1 MTVMRGNEVNI
12 GDNLP
17 SDQIPK
23 NVSPMIEL
31 GQTGLRR
38 TSGYVNEEFLPQL
51 RGRKAV
57 QVYREM
63 SENDPIVGAL
73 LYAVD
78 RLLRQVDWR
87 VEPADS
93 TAEQKQAAEFV
104 EECME
109 DMSHTWDDMLTEIC
123 TMLPYGFSWHEIVYK
138 KRVGPW
144 ETDAK
149 KRSKYTDQR
158 IGWRK
163 IPIRAQETML
173 RWVFD
178 DHGGTQAMVQLA
190 PPLYQTTVLPIEKS
204 LLFRV
209 SSAKGNPE
217 GRSFLRNAYRPWFVK
232 KRLEEIMLIGVERD
246 LAGMPMAR
254 VPQDYL
260 SAAKGTDKA
269 IMVDAFRKMVRSVRR
284 NEQEGIIIP
293 RQMDQDTKTDLF
305 DFELLGSG
313 GSRQMDVAAIID
325 EYNLEILQ
333 SVLADFIK
341 VGHEGTGSY
350 SMHTDKTGLFRAS
363 INSIAQTIAD
373 VFNTHAIPR
382 LFAVNGWK
390 LDSLPRIV
398 PSDVDPPDLAQLSAF
413 MGQLASAG
421 LTWFPDV
428 ELEKFLRKSANL
440 PELDEQ
446 SEKVKEQEERQADTM
461 KLAQQQME
469 MLTMQQQA
477 EQGQMQME
485 QMRHQTEVMPQ
496 QTELQLKQQQLGVQN
511 QEHQVAVAPEQHA
524 MQMEGQKMSLEQQ
537 RAQLNA
543 PQTDPRLQ
551 QQRDDQLHQ
560 MTLAEKQQ
568 AMSQRDAEHKVNLT
582 TKQKEA
588 ELKLK
593 SLQESSKGNIKTQ
606 QMTAAQKIKF
616 AEEKHRAGLKAKSDA
631 KKIPPKKEKK

>member
-1 MTVMRGNEVNI
+1 MTVMRGNEVNL
-12 GDNLP
+12 GDSLP
-17 SDQIPK
+17 ADQVPK
-23 NVSPMIEL
+23 NVGPMIEL

-57 QVYREM
+57 QVFREM

-93 TAEQKQAAEFV
+93 TDEQKKAAEFI
-104 EECME
+104 EQCME

-144 ETDAK
+144 EK
-149 KRSKYTDQR
+149 NPKYRSKHNDNRY
-158 IGWRK
+158 GWRK

-178 DHGGTQAMVQLA
+178 DTGGIQAMVQLA

-260 SAAKGTDKA
+260 SAQKGTDKA
-269 IMVDAFRKMVRSVRR
+269 LMVDAVRKMVRSVRR
-284 NEQEGIIIP
+284 GEQEGIIYP
-293 RQMDQDTKTDLF
+293 RQYDQDTKADLF
-305 DFELLGSG
+305 DFELLSAG
-313 GSRQMDVAAIID
+313 GSRQMDIKGIID
-325 EYNLEILQ
+325 EFNLQILQ

-341 VGHEGTGSY
+341 VGHEGVGSY

-373 VFNTHAIPR
+373 TFNRYAIPR
-382 LFAVNGWK
+382 LFSVNGWK
-390 LDSLPRIV
+390 LDELPQIV
-398 PSDVDPPDLAQLSAF
+398 PSDIDPPDLAQLAGF

-428 ELEKFLRKSANL
+428 ELEKFLRQSANL
-440 PELDEQ
+440 PKLDEQ

-461 KLAQQQME
+461 KLATQQME
-469 MLTMQQQA
+469 MLQMQMQA
-477 EQGQMQME
+477 EQGAMQME
-485 QMRHQTEVMPQ
+485 QQRVQTQMAPDQ
-496 QTELQLKQQQLGVQN
+496 HALQL
-511 QEHQVAVAPEQHA
+511 
-524 MQMEGQKMSLEQQ
+524 EGQKMSLEQQ
-537 RAQLNA
+537 KRQLEA
-543 PQTDPRLQ
+543 PEQDPRIQ
-551 QQRDDQLHQ
+551 QQRDDELHQ

-568 AMSQRDAEHKVNLT
+568 AMAQRDAEHKVNLT

-588 ELKLK
+588 ELRIK
-593 SLQESSKGNIKTQ
+593 SMSEGSKYDIKGKQ
-606 QMTAAQKIKF
+606 QTYAQKLKF
-616 AEEKHRAGLKAKSDA
+616 AEEKHKQGLKAKADA
-631 KKIPPKKEKK
+631 KKAPAKKEKK

>member
-1 MTVMRGNEVNI
+1 MTVMRGNEVNL
-12 GDNLP
+12 GDSLP
-17 SDQIPK
+17 ADQVPK
-23 NVSPMIEL
+23 NVGPMIEL
-31 GQTGLRR
+31 GHTGLRR

-57 QVYREM
+57 QVFREM

-93 TAEQKQAAEFV
+93 TDEQKKAAEFI
-104 EECME
+104 EQCME

-144 ETDAK
+144 EK
-149 KRSKYTDQR
+149 NPKYRSKFNDNRY
-158 IGWRK
+158 GWRK

-178 DHGGTQAMVQLA
+178 DTGGIQAMVQLA
-190 PPLYQTTVLPIEKS
+190 PPAYQTTVLPIEKS

-269 IMVDAFRKMVRSVRR
+269 LMVDAVRKMVRSVRR
-284 NEQEGIIIP
+284 GEQEGIIYP
-293 RQMDQDTKTDLF
+293 RQYDQDTKADLF
-305 DFELLGSG
+305 DFELLSAG
-313 GSRQMDVAAIID
+313 GSRQMDIKGIID
-325 EYNLEILQ
+325 EFNLQILQ

-373 VFNTHAIPR
+373 TFNRYAIPR
-382 LFAVNGWK
+382 LFSVNGWK
-390 LDSLPRIV
+390 LDELPQIV
-398 PSDVDPPDLAQLSAF
+398 PSDVDPPDLAQLAGF

-428 ELEKFLRKSANL
+428 ELEKFLRQSANL
-440 PELDEQ
+440 PKLDEQ

-461 KLAQQQME
+461 KLATQQME
-469 MLTMQQQA
+469 MLQMQMQA
-477 EQGQMQME
+477 EQGAMQME
-485 QMRHQTEVMPQ
+485 QQRVQTQMAPDQHQ
-496 QTELQLKQQQLGVQN
+496 LQL
-511 QEHQVAVAPEQHA
+511 
-524 MQMEGQKMSLEQQ
+524 EGQRMSLEQQ
-537 RAQLNA
+537 KRQLEA
-543 PQTDPRLQ
+543 PEQDPRIQ
-551 QQRDDQLHQ
+551 QQRDDELHQ

-568 AMSQRDAEHKVNLT
+568 AMAQRDAEHKVNLT
-582 TKQKEA
+582 AKQKEA
-588 ELKLK
+588 ELRIK
-593 SLQESSKGNIKTQ
+593 SMSEGSKYDIKGKQ
-606 QMTAAQKIKF
+606 QTYAQKLKF
-616 AEEKHRAGLKAKSDA
+616 AEEKHKQGLKAKADA
-631 KKIPPKKEKK
+631 KKAPAKKEKK